1 MLNKILILAALISLI
16 AVLVF
21 APKLLRVYKMI
32 HLYDQDKIAF
42 NFINMNK
49 IFLAGPMISASEKPF
64 KFQFNEF
71 TLPTTYAYKNK
82 DKNLL
87 DALEYYETDGLIVLK
102 NNTILYEDYWH
113 DNNES
118 SQHISW
124 SVAKSF
130 LSALV
135 GIAVERQQ
143 IANINDP
150 ITKYLKDFINT
161 GYDNVSI
168 KNLLQMS
175 SGIRFNED
183 YADYNSDINRF
194 GRTISFGTPMREFAK
209 SLENEKPQGTYNHY
223 VSIDTQMLAM
233 LLEEVTNKSVTQ
245 NLQDEIWDK
254 IGMEHDAYYMV
265 DNSGMEVAL
274 GGLNASLRDYA
285 KFGLLYLKG
294 GVWDGKEVVPSKWVD
309 ASHRIDDEHLM
320 PGENINS
327 SNNWGY
333 GYQWWIP
340 GFPDD
345 EYMAS
350 GIYNQHIF
358 IDPVN
363 EVVIAKT
370 SSNYKFPEERDNS
383 KDEHV
388 AIFRAIA
395 NAIVAEK
402 QL

>member
-1 MLNKILILAALISLI
+1 MLNKILISAALISLI

-21 APKLLRVYKMI
+21 GPKVLRVYKMI

-49 IFLAGPMISASEKPF
+49 IFQIGPIISASEKPF
-64 KFQFNEF
+64 KFKSKEF
-71 TLPTTYAYKNK
+71 MLPESYFFQNK
-82 DKNLL
+82 DQNLL
-87 DALEYYETDGLIVLK
+87 DALEYYETDGLIILK
-102 NNTILYEDYWH
+102 NDTILYENYWH
-113 DNNES
+113 DNNQK

-130 LSALV
+130 LSALI
-135 GIAVERQQ
+135 GIALERGQ
-143 IANINDP
+143 IESINDP
-150 ITKYLKDFINT
+150 VTKYLKDFVTT

-175 SGIRFNED
+175 SGVRFNED

-194 GRTISFGTPMREFAK
+194 GRTISFGTSMREFAK

-233 LLEEVTNKSVTQ
+233 LLEEVTNKSITQ
-245 NLQDEIWDK
+245 NLQEEIWNK

-265 DNSGMEVAL
+265 DNTGMEVAL
-274 GGLNASLRDYA
+274 GGLNATLRDYA
-285 KFGLLYLKG
+285 KFGLLYLQRG
-294 GVWDGKEVVPSKWVD
+294 FWDGQEVVPSKWVD
-309 ASHRIDDEHLM
+309 ASHRIEDDHLM
-320 PGENINS
+320 PGDNINS
-327 SNNWGY
+327 SSYWGY

-358 IDPVN
+358 IDPIN

-370 SSNYKFPEERDNS
+370 SSNYKFPQEKDLS

-388 AIFRAIA
+388 AMFRAIA
-395 NAIVAEK
+395 NAIVAG
-402 QL
+402 Q